1 MTTSAEG
8 ITARECLVAR
18 TQSLIQD
25 ITRRIEEGG
34 EINSDTQD
42 YLLYRSDVL
51 YQHVVRLC
59 SLEGSEDLYT
69 DITSKLREVI
79 TIIRN
84 EGENSEESTN
94 YRAYRQRTGNP
105 GRPKV
110 MITQEQLE
118 YFIENAFSAVDIASM
133 LGVSVSTVRRRMGEC
148 WCATA

>member
-34 EINSDTQD
+34 EINSNTQD

-94 YRAYRQRTGNP
+94 YRVLDCVHPSYYCSFWVFLLHHVTN
-105 GRPKV
+105 
-110 MITQEQLE
+110 
-118 YFIENAFSAVDIASM
+118 
-133 LGVSVSTVRRRMGEC
+133 STLLH
-148 WCATA
+148 TNN